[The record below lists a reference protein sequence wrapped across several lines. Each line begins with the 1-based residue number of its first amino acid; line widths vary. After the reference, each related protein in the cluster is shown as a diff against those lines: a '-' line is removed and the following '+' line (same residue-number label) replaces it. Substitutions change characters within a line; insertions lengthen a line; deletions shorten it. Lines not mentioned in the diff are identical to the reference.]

1 MAMLAPISAQPRAA
15 SMPMPLGP
23 EAPVT
28 TTTLP
33 FRESWSRRDSCLVA
47 CWPGMLAVVV
57 WLVMDWR
64 REAAWV
70 DVMAVLVERGYVKRR
85 KK

>member
-1 MAMLAPISAQPRAA
+1 
-15 SMPMPLGP
+15 
-23 EAPVT
+23 
-28 TTTLP
+28 LP

-70 DVMAVLVERGYVKRR
+70 DVMAVLVKREVCEEKR
-85 KK
+85 EVVRR

>member
-1 MAMLAPISAQPRAA
+1 MLAA
-15 SMPMPLGP
+15 
-23 EAPVT
+23 
-28 TTTLP
+28 
-33 FRESWSRRDSCLVA
+33 
-47 CWPGMLAVVV
+47 VV

>member
-1 MAMLAPISAQPRAA
+1 
-15 SMPMPLGP
+15 
-23 EAPVT
+23 
-28 TTTLP
+28 LP

-70 DVMAVLVERGYVKRR
+70 DVIAEFGRAGGV
-85 KK
+85 